1 MKRTIPTTNSAIAYI
16 RVSTDDQRLGPE
28 AQRAAIAAW
37 ATRSGV
43 EVTAWCEDL
52 GVSGAAPL
60 DKRPGLNNA
69 LDLLTAGDVLVVA
82 KRDRLSR
89 DTMANAMIERLVQR
103 AGARVQSSD
112 GTGNEDTPEG
122 MLMRRMVEAFAEY
135 ERQVIKARTKAALA
149 TKAAKGEHI
158 SGLAPFGTKF
168 DAGMVVADAEELG
181 VLRDVEALHSK
192 GATLRVIADELN
204 SRGLK
209 NRMGAPFSRQ
219 NVHSIVCMTRHSV
232 KQPDGCLTIG

>member
-1 MKRTIPTTNSAIAYI
+1 MKRTIPTTNKAIAYI
-16 RVSTDDQRLGPE
+16 RVSTDDQRLGPD
-28 AQRAAIAAW
+28 AQRAAIVAW
-37 ATRSGV
+37 ATRAGV
-43 EVTAWCEDL
+43 EVTTWCEDL
-52 GVSGAAPL
+52 GVSGAASL
-60 DKRPGLNNA
+60 DKRPGLTRA

-149 TKAAKGEHI
+149 TKAAKGERI
-158 SGLAPFGTKF
+158 SGLAPFGTRF
-168 DAGMVVADAEELG
+168 ESGMVVADAEELG
-181 VLRDVEALHSK
+181 VLRDVEALL
-192 GATLRVIADELN
+192 ATGWTMPAIAAELN
-204 SRGLK
+204 RRGCK
-209 NRMGAPFSRQ
+209 
-219 NVHSIVCMTRHSV
+219 TRAGNPHTSKSV
-232 KQPDGCLTIG
+232 FRLVQWMRTAQPTGLAATA